1 MTKPSLTGGLIAVLT
16 VAGTLSA
23 QPDPVLNCRKR
34 AAALINATVANTSAR
49 QRGGLDSGDVIIL
62 WQANLPNN
70 HVVAG
75 FCEARPQTG
84 RIVRLGADQG
94 DLNRATKITRD
105 DAERICEKEARAR
118 FSPGNGLIGASL
130 SDRSKSTYTVE
141 WGEPSMAGTVRKGRC
156 EIDSYSGHIRK
167 FKASVGW

>member
-1 MTKPSLTGGLIAVLT
+1 M
-16 VAGTLSA
+16 
-23 QPDPVLNCRKR
+23 
-34 AAALINATVANTSAR
+34 
-49 QRGGLDSGDVIIL
+49 
-62 WQANLPNN
+62 
-70 HVVAG
+70 
-75 FCEARPQTG
+75 G
-84 RIVRLGADQG
+84 RIRAHRQDPADLSFSDFPTTAAPDIEGASTCATLILRDGGASGRRVTATLRMGFGFKRQPAVHLQRQPMG
-94 DLNRATKITRD
+94 DLNRAYKITRD

-130 SDRSKSTYTVE
+130 SDHSKSTYTVE

>member
-1 MTKPSLTGGLIAVLT
+1 MPKPSLIGCVIAVLIA
-16 VAGTLSA
+16 AGTLSA

-75 FCEARPQTG
+75 FCEARPTSFSTSA
-84 RIVRLGADQG
+84 VSS
-94 DLNRATKITRD
+94 
-105 DAERICEKEARAR
+105 ARNMSSTQR
-118 FSPGNGLIGASL
+118 MPRESYIGIS
-130 SDRSKSTYTVE
+130 SQRT
-141 WGEPSMAGTVRKGRC
+141 
-156 EIDSYSGHIRK
+156 
-167 FKASVGW
+167 F